1 LCYQPPQAIG
11 DPALTVHV
19 ERVRQKLSG
28 LALVEAGLAAAPQ
41 TVATCQ
47 VPIVHTGVLRERKDP
62 YDASSSS
69 KVLACFRSS
78 VSENGKYYAGYRE
91 ALRNLQAAIKARDSG

>member
-1 LCYQPPQAIG
+1 MQSGHRRGWTPRQH
-11 DPALTVHV
+11 AL
-19 ERVRQKLSG
+19 R
-28 LALVEAGLAAAPQ
+28 
-41 TVATCQ
+41 VATCQ
-47 VPIVHTGVLRERKDP
+47 EPIVHTGVLRERKDP